1 MCDNKESLIN
11 DILQNVDENT
21 QAELMKI
28 VQSVLQKYAPQS
40 AQDYNTYIQDM
51 SHNSD
56 TSQTSSVELQTTI
69 EKLESEKKRL
79 MKNINELE

>member
-1 MCDNKESLIN
+1 
-11 DILQNVDENT
+11 
-21 QAELMKI
+21 
-28 VQSVLQKYAPQS
+28 
-40 AQDYNTYIQDM
+40 M

-79 MKNINELE
+79 MKNINELESENTIGKERFKEAMKDIEELK